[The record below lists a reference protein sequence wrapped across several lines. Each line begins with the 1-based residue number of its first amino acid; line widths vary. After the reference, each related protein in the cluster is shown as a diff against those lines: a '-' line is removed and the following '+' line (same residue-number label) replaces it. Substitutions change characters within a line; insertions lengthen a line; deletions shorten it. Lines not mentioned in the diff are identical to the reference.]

1 MMRRIV
7 KPEVIVPALLLIA
20 MMLHGCH
27 TETEEDKVKKV
38 ITTVQKAAENKDV
51 KEVLSHVSKTYHD
64 PQGND
69 YEGIKGILLFYFFR
83 HQNVSIFIPE
93 LDVAV
98 HDGAAAA
105 KFQAVL
111 SGRSK
116 GAGDI
121 LPEALGVYVFDVSLA
136 REEGKWKVTSAK
148 WERFADTLP
157 EKPQ

>member
-1 MMRRIV
+1 MIRHIR
-7 KPEVIVPALLLIA
+7 KPEWIVPALLLMAI
-20 MMLHGCH
+20 MLYGCH

-38 ITTVQKAAENKDV
+38 ITTVQKAAESKDV

-69 YEGIKGILLFYFFR
+69 YEGIKGLLLFYFFR
-83 HQNVSIFIPE
+83 HQSVSIFIPE
-93 LDVAV
+93 LDISV
-98 HDGAAAA
+98 HDRAAAA

-111 SGRSK
+111 SGRNK

-136 REEGKWKVTSAK
+136 QEEGKWKVTSAK
-148 WERFADTLP
+148 WERFADALP
-157 EKPQ
+157 EKLQ